1 VKTTIPKKST
11 LLRTE
16 LQLVFIVRT
25 KVGPTGTTKNPK
37 ERIVTPIFK
46 EALHG
51 SLGLN
56 NFAREAIN
64 QVDSCKKGF
73 IPKLKRHGG
82 ISKQG
87 KTYFNNVPM
96 FVFCITIL
104 LMCMG
109 SIYMMRNAHF
119 SKDHIHHPN

>member
-1 VKTTIPKKST
+1 MKRTISQENMLSGSKRKFPFVVWTQVWPERS
-11 LLRTE
+11 
-16 LQLVFIVRT
+16 T
-25 KVGPTGTTKNPK
+25 KVAKRLKIGFSAQETFNRSIKVND
-37 ERIVTPIFK
+37 
-46 EALHG
+46 
-51 SLGLN
+51 LGW
-56 NFAREAIN
+56 N
-64 QVDSCKKGF
+64 QVDKESGCEKGF